1 MTIIISKFTLTT
13 NDIGDVCSYCIYL
26 DCIRDVQQSE
36 TKKAKVE
43 SNKDE
48 SSMII
53 VILNGLQR

>member
-26 DCIRDVQQSE
+26 DCIRDVQPE
-36 TKKAKVE
+36 TKKTKVE